1 MLSPSPLPSAL
12 APSALMLAGPPTL
25 GRLAPC
31 INLLI
36 DIALFAFLVYILVA
50 ARKGR

>member
-1 MLSPSPLPSAL
+1 MPSAAPLPSAL
-12 APSALMLAGPPTL
+12 APSALMLAGQPTL
-25 GRLAPC
+25 GQLAPC

>member
-1 MLSPSPLPSAL
+1 
-12 APSALMLAGPPTL
+12 MLAGPPTL

>member
-1 MLSPSPLPSAL
+1 MPSEAPLPSAL

-25 GRLAPC
+25 SQLAPC